1 MSQFAAVVVYYD
13 RGDAEED
20 IARVIV
26 YDSPAE
32 VATSVEELATDIIK
46 EMKWDDPLLGYVIT
60 RSGRRTWSAD
70 NEPIF
75 TIVILPVEF
84 K

>member
-1 MSQFAAVVVYYD
+1 MSQFAAVVVYHD

-26 YDSPAE
+26 HDSPAE

-46 EMKWDDPLLGYVIT
+46 EMKWDDPRVGYVIT
-60 RSGRRTWSAD
+60 RSGRTWSAD

>member
-1 MSQFAAVVVYYD
+1 MSQFAAVVVYHD
-13 RGDAEED
+13 RGGEED

-26 YDSPAE
+26 HDSPAE

-46 EMKWDDPLLGYVIT
+46 EMEWDDPRVGYVIT
-60 RSGRRTWSAD
+60 RSGRTWSAD

-75 TIVILPVEF
+75 TIVTLPVEF

>member
-1 MSQFAAVVVYYD
+1 MSQFAVVVVYHD

-26 YDSPAE
+26 YDSLAE
-32 VATSVEELATDIIK
+32 GVDSVEELATDMLE
-46 EMKWDDPLLGYVIT
+46 EMDWDDPPVT
-60 RSGRRTWSAD
+60 RSGRTWFAND
-70 NEPIF
+70 EPIF
-75 TIVILPVEF
+75 TLVVLPVEF